1 MKKVFADTSY
11 WIALANPN
19 DTLHKIAKDI
29 SKSLTDITITT
40 TDEVLGELLTYF
52 SSKYGSIFRQIT
64 QENYIAHLAKN
75 RK

>member
-19 DTLHKIAKDI
+19 DNLHKIAKDL
-29 SKSLTDITITT
+29 SKSLENVTITT

-52 SSKYGSIFRQIT
+52 SYKI
-64 QENYIAHLAKN
+64 
-75 RK
+75 